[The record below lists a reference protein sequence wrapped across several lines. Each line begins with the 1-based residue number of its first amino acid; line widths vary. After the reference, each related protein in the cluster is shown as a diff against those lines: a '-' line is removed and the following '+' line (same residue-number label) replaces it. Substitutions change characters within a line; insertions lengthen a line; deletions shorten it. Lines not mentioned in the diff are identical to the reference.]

1 MKHLD
6 IFSLYFELG
15 WQHILDLGG
24 YDHILFV
31 AVLCGIYTLGDW
43 KKVLVLV
50 TAFTLG
56 HSVALALSV
65 LNIFRINADLI
76 EFLIPLSIVVTAL
89 GNILKG
95 RQEHR
100 FFKYAVAVFFGLIHG
115 MGFSN
120 YLRSLL
126 GAESG
131 LVLPLFGFNVGLEF
145 GQIIIVL
152 AVLVLAQLVI
162 KFAKV
167 SRRDWNM
174 FLSSAIFGIAFIMC
188 MERIGNIF

>member
-1 MKHLD
+1 MD

-31 AVLCGIYTLGDW
+31 TALCGIYTLSDW
-43 KKVLVLV
+43 KKVLILV
-50 TAFTLG
+50 TAFTIG

-65 LNIFRINADLI
+65 LNVVRVNSGLI
-76 EFLIPLSIVVTAL
+76 EFLIPLSIVITAL
-89 GNILKG
+89 SNILRGKNDS
-95 RQEHR
+95 RN
-100 FFKYAVAVFFGLIHG
+100 FKYAVAAFFGLIHG

-126 GAESG
+126 GGESDL
-131 LVLPLFGFNVGLEF
+131 LVPLFGFNVGLEF
-145 GQIIIVL
+145 GQVIIVL
-152 AVLVLAQLVI
+152 VVLLLAQLVI
-162 KFAKV
+162 KYFKV

-174 FLSSAIFGIAFIMC
+174 FLSSAIFGIALIMC
-188 MERIGNIF
+188 IERISSIL

>member
-1 MKHLD
+1 MD

-31 AVLCGIYTLGDW
+31 TALCGIYTLADW
-43 KKVLVLV
+43 KKVLILV
-50 TAFTLG
+50 TAFTIG

-65 LNIFRINADLI
+65 LNIVRIDSGLI
-76 EFLIPLSIVVTAL
+76 EFLIPLSIVITAL
-89 GNILKG
+89 FNILKG
-95 RQEHR
+95 RKESR
-100 FFKYAVAVFFGLIHG
+100 SFKYAVAAFFGLIHG

-126 GAESG
+126 GGESD
-131 LVLPLFGFNVGLEF
+131 LILPLFGFNVGLEF
-145 GQIIIVL
+145 GQVIIVL
-152 AVLVLAQLVI
+152 VVLLLAQLAI
-162 KFAKV
+162 KYFKV

-174 FLSSAIFGIAFIMC
+174 FLSSAIFGIALIMC
-188 MERIGNIF
+188 IERIGNIL